1 MAELQQ
7 KKKRMNAA
15 MEKEKSNC
23 QILMTRSL
31 QWERDE
37 DWVGAGGR
45 REARAALST
54 AEFLEARVERGKT
67 SRSS

>member
-1 MAELQQ
+1 M
-7 KKKRMNAA
+7 RAA

-37 DWVGAGGR
+37 DWVGVGGR
-45 REARAALST
+45 GEEGGTR
-54 AEFLEARVERGKT
+54 
-67 SRSS
+67 RSEHS